1 MNSIDDFEGLWR
13 AASNNAVKY
22 SDDFPECFLLLPE
35 LVDGSIAQ
43 GNCTKIQIQINI
55 NGELGELKVIDNGK
69 GVTNTNRLLSWV
81 SKESASVHNRYG
93 TGSKLCLTKWNN
105 NYNAKW
111 YVRYRT
117 RDKKNNSGSLFT
129 YHGPFSGPSKD
140 PEEDEHND
148 EILMPSGLEWCI
160 EFNTSIFGDI
170 QKPKKIFNT
179 IKEILT
185 TRYSKFHFDKTDFIL
200 EIITSDATIRQSS
213 KEHNW
218 KSFYE
223 IMNEEVSKGN
233 CVQMFTD
240 IQQFNDIQM
249 HCSSYILKEDKNV
262 EKLFPFYGRRKMTA
276 SRLHISLDGRTIEI
290 APFWQFTY
298 RKTNHNDLNGYI
310 GFVNFIVPDKNE
322 YKKAPTPATIKVSF
336 YEGCPIYKDF
346 VDTIRKLDIG
356 KKEPDLPKPDPPK
369 PDPPKPDP
377 PKPDPPKSKIKEN
390 KEITI
395 KYNNPEVYYTII
407 YMNISNWNEFDNIY
421 IYCIEN
427 NKEYKIDKDLIK
439 INNLDPDKSYTFE
452 IKAIKDNKEYTHIF
466 EQIIPNVKICPLC
479 PHISDIKDETH
490 DIQINFLEPKDIG
503 IPITHVK
510 ICKDNKVLETIPF
523 KQKIKLSQ
531 KIHTETKIKIS
542 YINEIGESNKLSQK
556 IKQERCSRE
565 DFPSSLK
572 KKVLR
577 TTGYKCNITGVRF
590 DIYNRPEFDH
600 KNGLSCDINE
610 SNCQPLLVEIHSI
623 KSCDKK
629 SYDLLRDNKEELL
642 NYKINKINNFL
653 DSLNDDE
660 RNKLKFTNN
669 RFEI

>member
-69 GVTNTNRLLSWV
+69 GVTNNQRLLSWTN
-81 SKESASVHNRYG
+81 KESTSVHNRYG

-117 RDKKNNSGSLFT
+117 CDKKNKSGSLFT
-129 YHGPFSGPSKD
+129 YHGPFLGSSKLL
-140 PEEDEHND
+140 EEDENNE

-160 EFNTSIFGDI
+160 EFNPNIFSNKI
-170 QKPKKIFNT
+170 QNPKKVFDT

-185 TRYSKFHFDKTDFIL
+185 TRYSKCHFDKTDFIL
-200 EIITSDATIRQSS
+200 EIITPDESIKQSS

-223 IMNEEVSKGN
+223 IMNEEVSN
-233 CVQMFTD
+233 CNC
-240 IQQFNDIQM
+240 IQIVNETIQFNDIPM
-249 HCSSYILKEDKNV
+249 HYSSYNLTNDVNLK
-262 EKLFPFYGRRKMTA
+262 KLFPFYGRRRMKS
-276 SRLHISLDGRTIEI
+276 SRLYISLDGRIIEI
-290 APFWQFTY
+290 APFWHFTD
-298 RKTNHNDLNGYI
+298 RETNHNDLNGYI

-322 YKKAPTPATIKVSF
+322 YIKAPTPATIKVSF
-336 YEGCPIYKDF
+336 YENCPIYKDF
-346 VDTIRKLDIG
+346 VDTIKKLDIG
-356 KKEPDLPKPDPPK
+356 KEPPKLKPVPVPVPKPVQKPK
-369 PDPPKPDP
+369 ELIINC
-377 PKPDPPKSKIKEN
+377 SK
-390 KEITI
+390 
-395 KYNNPEVYYTII
+395 PEVYYTII
-407 YMNISNWNEFDNIY
+407 YINVINWNEFDNID
-421 IYCIEN
+421 IYCIDHN
-427 NKEYKIDKDLIK
+427 IKCKIDKDLIK
-439 INNLDPDKSYTFE
+439 INNLDPDKGYTFE
-452 IKAIKDNKEYTHIF
+452 IKAIKDNKNYTHTF
-466 EQIIPNVKICPLC
+466 EQIIPNIKICPSC
-479 PHISDIKDETH
+479 PIISKIKDDTH

-503 IPITHVK
+503 IPITYVK
-510 ICKDNKVLETIPF
+510 IYKDNERVLETIPF
-523 KQKIKLSQ
+523 KQKQEIKLSQ

-542 YINEIGESNKLSQK
+542 YINEIGESNKLSHK
-556 IKQERCSRE
+556 IKQEKCSRKE
-565 DFPSSLK
+565 FPLSLVK
-572 KKVLR
+572 NVLR
-577 TTGYKCNITGVRF
+577 TTGHKCNITGVRF
-590 DIYNRPEFDH
+590 DTYNRPEIDH
-600 KNGLSCDINE
+600 KNGLSCDISE

-660 RNKLKFTNN
+660 RNKLKFNNN

>member
-1 MNSIDDFEGLWR
+1 
-13 AASNNAVKY
+13 
-22 SDDFPECFLLLPE
+22 
-35 LVDGSIAQ
+35 
-43 GNCTKIQIQINI
+43 
-55 NGELGELKVIDNGK
+55 
-69 GVTNTNRLLSWV
+69 
-81 SKESASVHNRYG
+81 
-93 TGSKLCLTKWNN
+93 
-105 NYNAKW
+105 
-111 YVRYRT
+111 VRYRT
-117 RDKKNNSGSLFT
+117 CDKKNKSGSLFT
-129 YHGPFSGPSKD
+129 YRGPFLGSSKLL
-140 PEEDEHND
+140 EEDENNE

-160 EFNTSIFGDI
+160 EFNPSIFGDI
-170 QKPKKIFNT
+170 QTSKKIFDT

-185 TRYSKFHFDKTDFIL
+185 TRYSKCHFDKTDFIL
-200 EIITSDATIRQSS
+200 EIITPDDTIRQSS

-223 IMNEEVSKGN
+223 IINEEVSNGN
-233 CVQMFTD
+233 CIEILNE
-240 IQQFNDIQM
+240 IQVFNEIPMQ
-249 HCSSYILKEDKNV
+249 CSSYFLEEDKNV
-262 EKLFPFYGRRKMTA
+262 KKLFPFYGRRRMKS
-276 SRLHISLDGRTIEI
+276 SRLHISLAGRIIEI
-290 APFWQFTY
+290 APFCQFTY
-298 RKTNHNDLNGYI
+298 KEANHNSLNGYI

-322 YKKAPTPATIKVSF
+322 YIKAPTPATIKVSF
-336 YEGCPIYKDF
+336 YENCPIYKDF
-346 VDTIRKLDIG
+346 VDTIKKLDIG
-356 KKEPDLPKPDPPK
+356 KKPLKPEPPKPEPPKPEPPKPEPPKPEPPKPEPPK
-369 PDPPKPDP
+369 PDPPKP
-377 PKPDPPKSKIKEN
+377 KIKEN

-407 YMNISNWNEFDNIY
+407 YMNVSNWNEFDNIY

-427 NKEYKIDKDLIK
+427 NKEYKIEKDLIK
-439 INNLDPDKSYTFE
+439 INNLDPIKSYTFKIE
-452 IKAIKDNKEYTHIF
+452 AIKNNKEYTHIF
-466 EQIIPNVKICPLC
+466 EPIIPNVKICPLC
-479 PHISDIKDETH
+479 PDISEIKDDTH

-503 IPITHVK
+503 IPITLVK

-542 YINEIGESNKLSQK
+542 YINEIGESSELSKK